1 MAKKEYD
8 IKYKKLNCKQ
18 YNLLL
23 HKENDR
29 DIIAYLDSLE
39 NRNGTLKSL
48 IREQI
53 KKGGE

>member
-1 MAKKEYD
+1 MPKKEYD

>member
-23 HKENDR
+23 HKENDK

-39 NRNGTLKSL
+39 NRNGTLKLL

>member
-1 MAKKEYD
+1 MAKKDYD

>member
-23 HKENDR
+23 HKENDK